1 MIDRINQPFSLTHNA
16 YNTYNAYNTCNIYNT
31 CNRSL

>member
-1 MIDRINQPFSLTHNA
+1 MIDRINQPFSLT
-16 YNTYNAYNTCNIYNT
+16 YNVYNTCNIYNT

>member
-1 MIDRINQPFSLTHNA
+1 MIDRINQPFSLTYNA
-16 YNTYNAYNTCNIYNT
+16 YNAYNTCNIYNT

>member
-1 MIDRINQPFSLTHNA
+1 MIDRINQPFSL
-16 YNTYNAYNTCNIYNT
+16 TYNAYNTCNIYNT